1 METRYQLR
9 VMQLISKRWLVG
21 LLCIIGSVAQ
31 ASALPTFDAE
41 YTAFRYGKKLGY
53 ALLSVENVDDE
64 TYRMEYH
71 SKVSLFFLS
80 DKRTEISDFAFIDD
94 KIVQGQKEFSY
105 QVINY
110 RGQERDYHLKVMGTE
125 QLTLPYGML
134 EGIKVEIVRHNSTRE
149 TFAWFSPQLN
159 YQLVR
164 LQQFKDDKEQGDIQL
179 KTFTATQ

>member
-1 METRYQLR
+1 M
-9 VMQLISKRWLVG
+9 
-21 LLCIIGSVAQ
+21 CIRDRLYRLDLQ
-31 ASALPTFDAE
+31 Q
-41 YTAFRYGKKLGY
+41 KL
-53 ALLSVENVDDE
+53 A
-64 TYRMEYH
+64 
-71 SKVSLFFLS
+71 
-80 DKRTEISDFAFIDD
+80 
-94 KIVQGQKEFSY
+94 QGQKEFNY
-105 QVINY
+105 HVINY

-134 EGIKVEIVRHNSTRE
+134 EGIKVEIVRQNSTRE